1 VGDVAG
7 TRRTLAADRLVDILT
22 VAAVI
27 LSSV

>member
-7 TRRTLAADRLVDILT
+7 TRVTLAANRPVDILT

-27 LSSV
+27 LSYV